1 MKVLLVN
8 GSPNVAG
15 CTYTALKEVAGQLD
29 KSGIETEIFH
39 IGKKPVQGCID
50 CGKCR
55 ELGRCV
61 FQDDLYNELLACI
74 KEADGIVV
82 GSPVYCAGPNGA
94 LCAIL
99 DRLIYSAGAYLT
111 NIPSAAVV
119 SCRRGGASSTFDRLN
134 KYFTVNQMPVVTSQY
149 WNSVHGFTPEDVKKD
164 LEGLQTMRTLGNN
177 MAWMLKTIA
186 DSQYPLPTREEWIP
200 THFIK

>member
-8 GSPNVAG
+8 GSPNAEG

-29 KSGIETEIFH
+29 KNEIETEIFH
-39 IGKKPVQGCID
+39 IGKKAVQGCIA
-50 CGKCR
+50 CGKCS

-61 FQDDLYNELLACI
+61 FKDDLYNELLELV
-74 KEADGIVV
+74 KTADGIVV
-82 GSPVYCAGPNGA
+82 GSPVYYAGPNGS

-99 DRLIYSAGAYLT
+99 DRIFYSAGAHLT
-111 NIPSAAVV
+111 NKPSAAVV

-134 KYFTVNQMPVVTSQY
+134 KYFTINQMPVVTSQY

-177 MAWMLKTIA
+177 MAWMLKTIS
-186 DSQYPLPTREEWIP
+186 DSKYSLPKREEWTP
-200 THFIK
+200 THFIR